1 MLRRLQI
8 LLFLLI
14 STTAFAQ
21 TGTLRGIVKDTSGA
35 ILQYATVLIQKEGI
49 EVAGTQTDGSGSY
62 IFKALNPGKYDVL
75 VSYVGYASEKVEGVQ
90 INIEKITF
98 LDFKL
103 INNTVTSVIKINVKK
118 YQVPLIDPDFKSG
131 STKTFEDIIK
141 SPLSSVSAVAS
152 TTAGVYSAD
161 DGGGELNV
169 RGARSDGTLYYVD
182 GVKLGDNTA
191 LPKLSLEQ
199 VTVITGGMP
208 ARYGDAT
215 GGVVSVTTR
224 NATTKHQQGINL
236 ESSQFLDSYGYNNME
251 FYFMGP
257 LYYKPN
263 KSSFLGYSLIGQLNY
278 TKDPLP
284 SAVGAWK
291 VKDDVLARLQQNP
304 LQVSQTGIGT
314 IRSAEFLT
322 KDSLEYIKT
331 RQNASS
337 KDLMLNAQ
345 LEFKANKKLSFYVG
359 GNLTYSNGHNY
370 VYQYAI
376 LNSENNPYYVAYNW
390 RTYARMV
397 QKIGVQNSD
406 LKNGEKV
413 PTIKN
418 AYYTLQAD
426 YNSNNSSSM
435 DDTHGKNLFD
445 YGYIGQ
451 FQTIKAK
458 NYAFDSNGVNGPGY
472 YMQGWQDKEFTLLSI
487 GNNATASRYTQQ
499 YYEIYNGYV
508 TGNYENYDQVQ
519 KGGGLLNGDRP
530 QHVYDILY
538 STGRQSN
545 GYGKSQQNQLR
556 FVGAIFADIKNH
568 EFNAGFEYEQR
579 FERSYSISPMNL
591 WTLARQLG
599 NAKNTELDKSN
610 PILHGD
616 TTDYNLLYVPT
627 KDAVSGK
634 TVKGFFENLR
644 ESLGKS
650 NSEFVDIDN
659 LKPSDLSL
667 NMFNAEELMQNG
679 NNGALG
685 SNYGYDY
692 LGNALNAKATFTQF
706 FNQSDANNAMRRN
719 VPGFSPIYIAGYIQD
734 KFTFK
739 DMIFNVGLRLDR
751 YDANQMVPRDL
762 YSLYPIKTAAE
773 ARAEGIAI
781 PSSIGDNYKV
791 YIDDNDAINK
801 TAVGFRDENDK
812 WYNST
817 GSEVSDPSVIAS
829 STKSGSITPYLS
841 NPKENVKSSNF
852 NVDGSFKK
860 YEAQY
865 VLMPRI
871 SFSFPISSEAI
882 FFAHYDVLSQRPGAN
897 FSRNNPLNYLFMENS
912 VGAILNNPGLK
923 PQKTTDYELGFA
935 QKISRFSAVTI
946 SAFYREIKDM
956 IQMMPVQFAYPVNY
970 LTFGNIDFG
979 TVKGMSF
986 TYEQRRVNNLRM
998 LANYTLQFAEGTGSN
1013 ATSSIN
1019 ILNSG
1024 SPNLRTVIPL
1034 DYDRRHNINFEVDY
1048 RYGRG
1053 KTYNGPGWG
1062 RKILADFGV
1071 NFIFR
1076 TGSGTPFS
1084 RQSNITQDAAL
1095 TKSQSHTLS
1104 GQPNGSRLPWSYRMD
1119 VRIDKDIIFKFGKED
1134 EKQKET
1140 VMNIYF
1146 TVNNLFNTRNIINVY
1161 RFTGNA
1167 SDDGFLTA
1175 SVSQQEINAKVNPQ
1189 SFIDLYSIVINS
1201 PYNYSMPRTL
1211 RLGVIYN
1218 F

>member
-1 MLRRLQI
+1 MIKRL
-8 LLFLLI
+8 LHLFLLLFI
-14 STTAFAQ
+14 SLSAFAQ
-21 TGTLRGIVKDTSGA
+21 TGTLRGIVKDTNG
-35 ILQYATVLIQKEGI
+35 ITLPFATVLIQKDGTEI
-49 EVAGTQTDGSGSY
+49 NGTQTDVNGVY
-62 IFKALNPGKYDVL
+62 TFKALNPGQYDVL
-75 VSYVGYASEKVEGVQ
+75 VSYIGYATEKVEAVQ
-90 INIEKITF
+90 IAIEKITF

-103 INNTVTSVIKINVKK
+103 VNNTVSKTINIKK
-118 YQVPLIDPDFKSG
+118 YKLPLIDPDFKSG

-152 TTAGVYSAD
+152 TTAGVYTPD
-161 DGGGELNV
+161 DGSGDLNV

-224 NATTKHQQGINL
+224 NATSKHEQGISL
-236 ESSQFLDSYGYNNME
+236 ESSQFLDHFGYNNME

-257 LYYKPN
+257 LYYKKE
-263 KSSFLGYSLIGQLNY
+263 KSTFLGYSLIGQLNY

-291 VKDDVLARLQQNP
+291 VKDDVLTRLQQNP

-314 IRSAEFLT
+314 VRSAEYLT
-322 KDSLEYIKT
+322 ADSLEYIKT
-331 RQNASS
+331 RQNAAT
-337 KDLMLNAQ
+337 KYLMLNAR
-345 LEFKANKKLSFYVG
+345 LEYRANKKLSFYAG
-359 GNLTYSNGHNY
+359 GNLSYSNGHDY
-370 VYQYAI
+370 IYQYSL
-376 LNSENNPYYVAYNW
+376 LNSENNPYYKSNNW
-390 RTYARMV
+390 RVYGRMV
-397 QKIGVQNSD
+397 HKIGVQNED
-406 LKNGEKV
+406 LKSGDKS
-413 PTIKN
+413 PLIKN
-418 AYYTLQAD
+418 AYYTLQTD
-426 YNSNNSSSM
+426 YNSNNYSTM

-451 FQTIKAK
+451 FQTTQEK
-458 NYAFDSNGVNGPGY
+458 NYVYDSAGVNGAGY
-472 YMQGWQDKEFTLLSI
+472 YMQGWQDKEFTLLNI

-519 KGGGLLNGDRP
+519 KGGALLNGDRP

-545 GYGKSQQNQLR
+545 GYGTSQRNQFRLI
-556 FVGAIFADIKNH
+556 GSIFADIKNH
-568 EFNAGFEYEQR
+568 ELNAGFEYEQR
-579 FERSYSISPMNL
+579 LERSYSISPMNL

-599 NAKNTELDKSN
+599 NAKNTELDKTN
-610 PILHGD
+610 PIINGD
-616 TTDYNLLYVPT
+616 TTEYNRLYVPT
-627 KDAVSGK
+627 IDAVSGK
-634 TVKGFFENLR
+634 TIKGFFENVR
-644 ESLGKS
+644 TSLNKS
-650 NSEFVDIDN
+650 NTDFVDIDN

-667 NMFNAEELMQNG
+667 DMFSADELMQNG
-679 NNGALG
+679 NGALG

-692 LGNALNAKATFTQF
+692 LGNPFDKKAAFADF
-706 FNQSDANNAMRRN
+706 FNATNDDNAMQRN
-719 VPGFSPIYIAGYIQD
+719 VPGFNPIYIAGYLQD

-781 PSSIGDNYKV
+781 PSSVGDDYKV
-791 YIDDNDAINK
+791 YIDDIDATNK
-801 TAVGFRDENDK
+801 TAVGFRDENNK
-812 WYNST
+812 WYNSVGT
-817 GSEVSDPSVIAS
+817 AVSDPAIIAS
-829 STKSGSITPYLS
+829 STKSGSITPYLV

-871 SFSFPISSEAI
+871 SFSFPISTEAI

-912 VGAILNNPGLK
+912 VGAVLNNPGLK

-935 QKISRFSAVTI
+935 QKISRSSALTI
-946 SAFYREIKDM
+946 SAFYRDIKDM
-956 IQMMPVQFAYPVNY
+956 IQLMPIQYAYPVNY

-986 TYEQRRVNNLRM
+986 TYEQRRVNNVRM
-998 LANYTLQFAEGTGSN
+998 LVNYTLQFAEGTGSN

-1071 NFIFR
+1071 NFLLR
-1076 TGSGTPFS
+1076 TGSGTPYS

-1119 VRIDKDIIFKFGKED
+1119 VRIDKDFILKFGDEK
-1134 EKQKET
+1134 EKQKIT
-1140 VMNIYF
+1140 VLNAYF
-1146 TVNNLFNTRNIINVY
+1146 TVNNLLNTRNIVNVY
-1161 RFTGNA
+1161 RLTGNA
-1167 SDDGFLTA
+1167 ADDGFLSA
-1175 SVSQQEINAKVNPQ
+1175 SVSQQEIDAKVNAQ